1 MTLLPKTNQT
11 YQAIFSNR
19 KKIMSPYQQTTRL
32 FSNHPDDTTVPQ
44 SRSQGS
50 KQENISPKLHH
61 LCHQTIVITAVLH
74 PKYSQSFTGKL
85 TGQRTKHKSGHSQHT
100 GVDNLHKFLRY
111 YFDSPTH
118 HQSIRQPLRPK
129 IPPLLGY
136 PPPPS
141 SQPRK
146 RNGYNNIPTRP
157 HPRTT
162 GESNPQIT

>member
-1 MTLLPKTNQT
+1 M
-11 YQAIFSNR
+11 
-19 KKIMSPYQQTTRL
+19 
-32 FSNHPDDTTVPQ
+32 
-44 SRSQGS
+44 
-50 KQENISPKLHH
+50 HH

-129 IPPLLGY
+129 IPPLLGN

-157 HPRTT
+157 HPRTSDHLKV
-162 GESNPQIT
+162 EQIGDWLPREDSWRGAGGGGGVRGRSSG